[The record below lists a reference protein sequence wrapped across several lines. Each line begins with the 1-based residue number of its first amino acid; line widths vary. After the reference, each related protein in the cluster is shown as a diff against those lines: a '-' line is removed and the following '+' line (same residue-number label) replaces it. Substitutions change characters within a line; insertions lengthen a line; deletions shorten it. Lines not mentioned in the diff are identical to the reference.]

1 MFSKSA
7 VHFITVHFCLNN
19 MYVLHKGWVSSKR
32 RKKNNSSRYEIYEEN
47 NRIHWDRLENTD
59 IAK

>member
-1 MFSKSA
+1 
-7 VHFITVHFCLNN
+7 